1 MRKMKGQAATEYLMT
16 YGWALLAIAIVGA
29 LLYTQVFKGKTCG
42 PEGAQGFSMVN
53 AVVPTGIFAVDYDP
67 QNDVVSVQVEVENR
81 MDTNVT
87 VTSLEIAGNSVTG
100 LNQLSLEPG
109 EKGTLTGNVTIAGA
123 REGDCYSLVTKI
135 KYDTNNV
142 QGLINTG
149 RLNGRYA

>member
-1 MRKMKGQAATEYLMT
+1 MRKIKGQAATEYLMT

-53 AVVPTGIFAVDYDP
+53 AVVPTSIFVVDYDP
-67 QNDVVSVQVEVENR
+67 QAGTANVQVEVENR
-81 MDTNVT
+81 MENNVT
-87 VTSLEIAGNSVTG
+87 VTSMEIGGATITNVN
-100 LNQLSLEPG
+100 LQLEPG
-109 EKGTLTGNVTIAGA
+109 EKGTITGTGLTISGA
-123 REGDCYSLVTKI
+123 REGDCFSLITKI
-135 KYDTNNV
+135 TYNTDTV